1 MTGLAGKCRFFPA
14 SPKCREC
21 GVGERQGCRYGLEI
35 VPLASLM
42 KSCHYFRL
50 KLATASL
57 LGSATLHAQSPAVL
71 FNGTTLDGWQSTPG
85 LWRVEDGAITG
96 EIKDGTSL
104 DHNEWIY
111 WKDEVHDFEMELEYR
126 ITGGPSA
133 NSGIQIRCQQDEK
146 GVASGLQC
154 DLDDGATWLGRIY
167 DEHGRALVMERGTR
181 VSIAPDGRRWADP
194 FAEAKSFQSV
204 PKANDWNRYR
214 IRAEGSHV
222 QVWVNDVFF
231 GALDDH
237 DAQQAEWSGRLA
249 FQLHSGPG
257 PAKVQFR
264 NVRLTHLGKT
274 EKPPAPAAAAAAAK
288 PDAIR
293 PLGDNGQPLNL
304 NFETGTLADWTA
316 TGDAFKGQPV
326 KGDTVLA
333 RGRGQNS
340 RHAGDWWV
348 GSYEVSGSDTPQGT
362 LTSAAFTV
370 TQPWASF
377 LVGAG
382 ADAKITR
389 VEIVDAESGKVFH
402 TAAGHDEEDMR
413 REVVDMRPVAGKKVF
428 IRLVDNGT
436 GAWGHVNFDD
446 FVFHKDAPAV
456 TETQKNRGNESPVLW
471 HLRDNPAE
479 PTAVKN
485 EAAQKTVA
493 GMKLTPGFQA
503 ELIAAEPDVT
513 QPIAFC
519 WDERGRMWVLE
530 GHSYPNKQ
538 PAGQGKDKVVIFED
552 TDGDGSFET
561 RKVFAE
567 GINLASGIEVGFG
580 GVYVGAAPEL
590 LFYPDKNRDDKPD
603 GPPEVLLDG
612 WGYQDTHE
620 TLNSFLW
627 GPDGWLYGCHGVFTH
642 SEVGKPGTPKEQRT
656 MIRAGVWR
664 FHPVRKEFEVF
675 AHGGS
680 NQWGLDYNEYGHLF
694 MTHCRSFF
702 GGGGTT
708 YVIRNGHYW
717 NQANNGYAPFISNEG
732 PDFAPHLR
740 NYLPAAALYDSGE
753 GGAGKP
759 GTTAVFGGHSHVGTI
774 IYQGAN
780 WPAQYRGRLFT
791 HNLHGHQMNQQ
802 ILVRSGSG
810 YEAMHAGS
818 DLMWTPDPRY
828 MAVDLQSGPDGA
840 VYIIDWYDQQHCH
853 TPIEEKWDRTNGR
866 IYRVSWA
873 ATYKPV
879 KVDLSKL
886 SDLELAKL
894 QTHEDDWYR
903 RQARRLLMERAAG
916 GEIAAEAISHLKNL
930 KTSIEPGVALC
941 CRWTLAQCKEA
952 LDFDDLNVT
961 GHPAS
966 EQIRINHLR
975 LIFNR
980 AGQRDGGSIYDKRPS
995 PLLQV
1000 LLPFTMREDSPAVL
1014 LEVTSCLNSLPEE
1027 DRWQLCLNLSN
1038 RGDMQRD
1045 RFLPRMIW
1053 FGLAGIA
1060 AHDWPRALDIARN
1073 ANLTELADSIH
1084 WYAAQSPEGRD
1095 ALVAAVAKLPP
1106 EKAGR
1111 VARIAAFALRDAANL
1126 TPPAGIEAAVAAIG
1140 NTRDPGVVAAMDE
1153 LAAVFG
1159 DTNVLARNRAVLA
1172 DAAAPMEL
1180 RKRAFAL
1187 LKRTGDPAALPVFAT
1202 LLDAK
1207 EFRSQ
1212 AIPLLGRSDDPAIAA
1227 ALIERFDIFSA
1238 ADKAAALAALTS
1250 RAPLALALVKAMA
1263 DGKFDKKQL
1272 TALHL
1277 RQMSN
1282 LGSAELTAM
1291 LEKTWGK
1298 FNPTNES
1305 AKATIAKY
1313 KKLYSE
1319 APLWAYDAG
1328 KGREVFNKVCATCHA
1343 HGGGEAKIGPDLG
1356 GTWRN
1361 GVDYFLENIADPNA
1375 VIGDAFQLTIV
1386 TKKDGNVVAG
1396 AVEKE
1401 TAEAVTLRTLTES
1414 VTVKTADITKREK
1427 LPQSLMPPGLL
1438 EALPEREVIELLKF
1452 LCSGS

>member
-1 MTGLAGKCRFFPA
+1 MKRLT
-14 SPKCREC
+14 
-21 GVGERQGCRYGLEI
+21 
-35 VPLASLM
+35 SLFLR
-42 KSCHYFRL
+42 C
-50 KLATASL
+50 SL
-57 LGSATLHAQSPAVL
+57 LLPAMAALTQGAAAEPVAGRL
-71 FNGTTLDGWQSTPG
+71 DDGRSLDGWEGAAG
-85 LWRVEDGAITG
+85 LWRVEEGAITG
-96 EIKDGTSL
+96 EIKPGEKLSR
-104 DHNEWIY
+104 NEWLW
-111 WKDEVHDFEMELEYR
+111 WKDEVHDFELELEYR
-126 ITGGPSA
+126 ISGGPSA
-133 NSGIQIRCQQDEK
+133 NSGIQIRCQRDAK

-181 VSIAPDGRRWADP
+181 VSIAPDGRRWVDP
-194 FAEAKSFQSV
+194 FADAKSFRAV

-264 NVRLTHLGKT
+264 NIRLTRLGRT
-274 EKPPAPAAAAAAAK
+274 EKPPGLPSGMAQQKLEAV
-288 PDAIR
+288 R
-293 PLGDNGQPLNL
+293 TPLNL
-304 NFETGTLADWTA
+304 DFEKGTLADWTA
-316 TGDAFKGQPV
+316 VGEAFAGQPV
-326 KGDTVLA
+326 KGDAVQA

-348 GSYEVSGSDTPQGT
+348 GSYERKGDPAQGT
-362 LTSAAFTV
+362 LTSAPFTV
-370 TQPWASF
+370 THPWASF
-377 LVGAG
+377 LVGG
-382 ADAKITR
+382 GSDVKQVR
-389 VEIVDAESGKVFH
+389 VEIVNAEDGKVFH
-402 TAAGHDEEDMR
+402 TAAGRDEEDMR
-413 REVVDMRPVAGKKVF
+413 REVVDMRPLSGKPAI

-436 GAWGHVNFDD
+436 GAWGHLNFDD
-446 FVFHKDAPAV
+446 FVFHKEAPV
-456 TETQKNRGNESPVLW
+456 VLETQKDRGTESPVLW
-471 HLRDNPAE
+471 HLRDNPAK
-479 PTAVKN
+479 PTAVKS

-538 PAGQGKDKVVIFED
+538 PQGQGKDRVVIFED
-552 TDGDGSFET
+552 ADGDGSFET

-580 GVYVGAAPEL
+580 GVYVGAAPDL
-590 LFYPDKNRDDKPD
+590 LFYPDKNRDDRPD

-612 WGYQDTHE
+612 WGFQDTHE

-627 GPDGWLYGCHGVFTH
+627 GPDGWLHGCHGVFTH
-642 SEVGKPGTPKEQRT
+642 SEVGRPGTPKDQRT

-680 NQWGLDYNEYGHLF
+680 NQWGLDYNEHGHLF
-694 MTHCRSFF
+694 MTHCRSFW

-708 YVIRNGHYW
+708 HVIRNGHFW

-732 PDFAPHLR
+732 PDFAPALR

-759 GTTAVFGGHSHVGTI
+759 GTTAVFGGHSHVGTM

-780 WPAQYRGRLFT
+780 WPAPYRGRLFT
-791 HNLHGHQMNQQ
+791 NNLHGHQMNQQ

-810 YEAMHAGS
+810 YEAMHAGT

-840 VYIIDWYDQQHCH
+840 VYIIDWFDQQHCH
-853 TPIEEKWDRTNGR
+853 TPIEEKWDRSNGR

-873 ATYKPV
+873 ATFKPV
-879 KVDLSKL
+879 KLGRL
-886 SDLELAKL
+886 GLAAMSDLELAKL

-916 GEIAAEAISHLKNL
+916 GKVAEEAVAALRKQAAHVDPEIALRGL
-930 KTSIEPGVALC
+930 
-941 CRWTLAQCKEA
+941 WTLHQCGQ
-952 LDFDDLNVT
+952 LND
-961 GHPAS
+961 A
-966 EQIRINHLR
+966 
-975 LIFNR
+975 
-980 AGQRDGGSIYDKRPS
+980 
-995 PLLQV
+995 
-1000 LLPFTMREDSPAVL
+1000 L
-1014 LEVTSCLNSLPEE
+1014 LEAVAAHPHDAVRGWAVRLSTEPSEANVSGLMASRDHSSAVRMAIASAMPVLPDLLRWDMAESLAMHGE
-1027 DRWQLCLNLSN
+1027 DQA
-1038 RGDMQRD
+1038 D
-1045 RFLPRMIW
+1045 RFLPKMIW
-1053 FGLAGIA
+1053 FGLAEVA
-1060 AHDWPRALDIARN
+1060 ASDWPRALRLA
-1073 ANLTELADSIH
+1073 ATTPLTELADSIC

-1095 ALVAAVAKLPP
+1095 ALAAAMAKLPP

-1111 VARIAAFALRDAANL
+1111 VARLAAFALHDAAKL
-1126 TPPAGIEAAVAAIG
+1126 TPPAGIEAAIAALG
-1140 NTRDPGVVAAMDE
+1140 NVTDPGVVAAMDE

-1159 DTNVLARNRAVLA
+1159 DANVLARNRAMLA
-1172 DAAAPMEL
+1172 APETPMEL
-1180 RKRAFAL
+1180 KKRAFAL

-1212 AIPLLGRSDDPAIAA
+1212 VIPLLGRSDDPAVAA
-1227 ALIERFDIFSA
+1227 ALVARFDKFSA

-1250 RAPLALALVKAMA
+1250 RAPLALTLVKAMA

-1282 LGSAELTAM
+1282 LGSTELTAQ
-1291 LEKTWGK
+1291 LEKTWGR

-1305 AKATIAKY
+1305 AKATIARY
-1313 KKLYSE
+1313 RKLYGE

-1343 HGGGEAKIGPDLG
+1343 HGGGDAKIGPDLG

-1375 VIGDAFQLTIV
+1375 VIGDAFQLTLV
-1386 TKKDGNVVAG
+1386 TKKDGSVVAG

-1414 VTVKTADITKREK
+1414 LSIPAADITRREK
-1427 LPQSLMPPGLL
+1427 LPQSFMPPGLL

-1452 LCSGS
+1452 LTSGK

>member
-1 MTGLAGKCRFFPA
+1 MMRLTTL
-14 SPKCREC
+14 
-21 GVGERQGCRYGLEI
+21 
-35 VPLASLM
+35 SL
-42 KSCHYFRL
+42 SC
-50 KLATASL
+50 SL
-57 LGSATLHAQSPAVL
+57 LLPAFLRGAPAPDGGSRMIH
-71 FNGTTLDGWQSTPG
+71 DGRSLEGWDGRQG

-96 EIKDGTSL
+96 EIKDGTAL
-104 DHNEWIY
+104 DHNEWIW
-111 WKDEVHDFEMELEYR
+111 WKDEVHDFELTLEYR

-133 NSGIQIRCQQDEK
+133 NSGIQIRCQRDDK

-154 DLDDGATWLGRIY
+154 DLDDGAVWLGRIY

-181 VSIAPDGRRWADP
+181 VSIAPDGRRWVDP

-204 PKANDWNRYR
+204 PAKNDWNRYR

-222 QVWVNDVFF
+222 QVWINEVFF

-264 NVRLTHLGKT
+264 NVHLTPLGKT
-274 EKPPAPAAAAAAAK
+274 EKPAGLPSGMAQDKLQAVRA
-288 PDAIR
+288 
-293 PLGDNGQPLNL
+293 PLNL
-304 NFETGTLADWTA
+304 DFEKGTLADWTA
-316 TGDAFKGQPV
+316 AGDAFAGQPV
-326 KGDTVLA
+326 KGDAVQA

-348 GSYEVSGSDTPQGT
+348 GSYERAGDLPQGT
-362 LTSAAFTV
+362 LTSAPFVATH
-370 TQPWASF
+370 PWASF
-377 LVGAG
+377 LVGGG
-382 ADAKITR
+382 ADVKQVR
-389 VEIVDAESGKVFH
+389 VEIVNAEDGLVFH
-402 TAAGHDEEDMR
+402 TAAGRDEEDMR
-413 REVVDMRPVAGKKVF
+413 REVVDMRPLSGKKAF
-428 IRLVDNGT
+428 IRLVDHGT
-436 GAWGHVNFDD
+436 GPWGHLNFDD
-446 FVFHKDAPAV
+446 FVFHKEAPAV
-456 TETQKNRGNESPVLW
+456 LETQKDRGTESPVLW
-471 HLRDNPAE
+471 HLRDNPAK

-538 PAGQGKDKVVIFED
+538 PQGQGKDRVVIFED
-552 TDGDGSFET
+552 ADGDGSFET

-590 LFYPDKNRDDKPD
+590 LFYPDKNCDDQPD

-612 WGYQDTHE
+612 WGHQDTHE

-642 SEVGKPGTPKEQRT
+642 SEVGKPGMPKDRRK

-694 MTHCRSFF
+694 MTHCRSFW

-732 PDFAPHLR
+732 PEFAPHLR

-759 GTTAVFGGHSHVGTI
+759 GTTAVFGGHSHVGTM

-791 HNLHGHQMNQQ
+791 NNLHGHQINQQ

-810 YEAMHAGS
+810 YEAMHAGA

-873 ATYKPV
+873 ATYKPL
-879 KVDLSKL
+879 KVDLGKL

-903 RQARRLLMERAAG
+903 RQARRLLMERAAVG
-916 GEIAAEAISHLKNL
+916 KVAGEAAAEMRKQAAHADPEIVLR
-930 KTSIEPGVALC
+930 AL
-941 CRWTLAQCKEA
+941 WALHQCGCMN
-952 LDFDDLNVT
+952 DDLLDAAAA
-961 GHPAS
+961 HPLDAVRGWAVRLGTEPS
-966 EQIRINHLR
+966 EVKVSGLM
-975 LIFNR
+975 
-980 AGQRDGGSIYDKRPS
+980 AARDP
-995 PLLQV
+995 
-1000 LLPFTMREDSPAVL
+1000 SPAVRL
-1014 LEVTSCLNSLPEE
+1014 AIASAMPVLPDLRRWDMTE
-1027 DRWQLCLNLSN
+1027 DLAKHGEDQA
-1038 RGDMQRD
+1038 D
-1045 RFLPRMIW
+1045 RFLPKMIW
-1053 FGLAGIA
+1053 FGLATVA
-1060 AHDWPRALDIARN
+1060 PSDWPRALRLA
-1073 ANLTELADSIH
+1073 ATTPLTELADSIH
-1084 WYAAQSPEGRD
+1084 RQAAQSPKGRD
-1095 ALVAAVAKLPP
+1095 ALVAAMAKLPP

-1111 VARIAAFALRDAANL
+1111 VARIAAFALREASNL
-1126 TPPAGIEAAVAAIG
+1126 TPPAGIKAAVAAIG

-1159 DTNVLARNRAVLA
+1159 DKDVLSRNRALLA
-1172 DAAAPMEL
+1172 DAATPMDI
-1180 RKRAFAL
+1180 RKRAFVL
-1187 LKRTGDPAALPVFAT
+1187 LKRTGDAESLPVFAT
-1202 LLDAK
+1202 LLDTK

-1212 AIPLLGRSDDPAIAA
+1212 VIPLLGRSNDPAVAA
-1227 ALIERFDIFSA
+1227 ALIERFGKFSA

-1263 DGKFDKKQL
+1263 DGRFDKKQL

-1277 RQMSN
+1277 RQMNN
-1282 LGSAELTAM
+1282 LGSAELTAA

-1305 AKATIAKY
+1305 AKATIARY

-1328 KGREVFNKVCATCHA
+1328 KGREVFNKVCAACHA

-1375 VIGDAFQLTIV
+1375 VIGDAFQLTLV
-1386 TKKDGNVVAG
+1386 TQKDGSVVAG

-1401 TAEAVTLRTLTES
+1401 TAEAVTLRTLTEA
-1414 VTVKTADITKREK
+1414 VTVQTADIARRDK

-1452 LCSGS
+1452 LTTGQ

>member
-1 MTGLAGKCRFFPA
+1 MHSLPAPRCVAAVILSLLAGSPEFTAAAATPA
-14 SPKCREC
+14 
-21 GVGERQGCRYGLEI
+21 
-35 VPLASLM
+35 A
-42 KSCHYFRL
+42 
-50 KLATASL
+50 A
-57 LGSATLHAQSPAVL
+57 L
-71 FNGTTLDGWQSTPG
+71 FNGTSLDGWSGTPG
-85 LWRVEDGAITG
+85 MWRVEDGAITG
-96 EIKDGTSL
+96 EIKDGAKL
-104 DHNEWIY
+104 DRNEWIY
-111 WKDEVHDFEMELEYR
+111 WKDEVHDFELTLEYK

-133 NSGIQIRCQQDEK
+133 NSGIQIRCQRDAK
-146 GVASGLQC
+146 GTASGLQC
-154 DLDDGATWLGRIY
+154 DLDQGAVWLGRIY

-181 VSIAPDGRRWADP
+181 VSLSPDGRKWADP
-194 FAEAKSFQSV
+194 FAEPKSFTTV
-204 PKANDWNRYR
+204 PKANNWNRYR

-237 DAQQAEWSGRLA
+237 DARHAEWSGLLA

-264 NVRLTHLGKT
+264 NIVLRDLGKT
-274 EKPPAPAAAAAAAK
+274 EKPGAAK
-288 PDAIR
+288 DTAFGQTEMIR

-304 NFETGTLADWTA
+304 NFEAGTLQDWTA
-316 TGDAFKGQPV
+316 EGAGWTGQPV
-326 KGDTVLA
+326 KGDTVQA

-340 RHAGDWWV
+340 RHTGDWWI
-348 GSYEVSGSDTPQGT
+348 GGYENAGDAGTGT
-362 LTSAAFTV
+362 LTSAAFKV
-370 TQPWASF
+370 THPWASF
-377 LVGAG
+377 LVGGGSEVASV
-382 ADAKITR
+382 R
-389 VEIVDAESGKVFH
+389 VEIVDAETGKTFH
-402 TAAGHDEEDMR
+402 TAAGREEEDMR
-413 REVVDMRPVAGKKVF
+413 REVVDMRPLNGKKVF
-428 IRLVDNGT
+428 VRLFDRGT
-436 GAWGHVNFDD
+436 KPWHHLNFDD
-446 FVFHKDAPAV
+446 FVFHNEPPVVLAR
-456 TETQKNRGNESPVLW
+456 EMSRQTQSPVLW
-471 HLRDNPAE
+471 HLRDNPAK

-485 EAAQKTVA
+485 ESAQRTVA
-493 GMKLTPGFQA
+493 GMKLTNGFQA

-519 WDERGRMWVLE
+519 IDERGRLWVLE

-538 PAGQGKDKVVIFED
+538 PEGKGKDRIVIFAD
-552 TDGDGSFET
+552 NDGDGAFES

-590 LFYPDKNRDDKPD
+590 LFYPDKNRDDVPD

-642 SEVGKPGTPKEQRT
+642 SEVGKPGSGSGFQPEDSSSEQKRGLEARATVGKRT

-680 NQWGLDYNEYGHLF
+680 NQWGLDYNENGHLF

-717 NQANNGYAPFISNEG
+717 NQANNGYASFISNIG
-732 PDFAPHLR
+732 PDFAPDLK

-759 GTTAVFGGHSHVGTI
+759 GTTAVFGGHSHVGTM

-780 WPAQYRGRLFT
+780 WPAAYRGHLFT
-791 HNLHGHQMNQQ
+791 HNLHGHQINHQ
-802 ILVRSGSG
+802 ILVPKGSG
-810 YEAMHAGS
+810 YEAMHAGH

-840 VYIIDWYDQQHCH
+840 VYVIDWFDQQHCH

-866 IYRVSWA
+866 IYRISWA

-879 KVDLSKL
+879 KVDLSKM

-903 RQARRLLMERAAG
+903 RTARRLLMHRASAGGAKGRVPEILKEFARSPDPALALRGLWTLHQCGQLDDETLIHATQHISPFVHAWAVELTTEPEGSNVVNLLAFSDPFAAPEVHLALASALPKLPSDQCWKVAESLAELERA
-916 GEIAAEAISHLKNL
+916 N
-930 KTSIEPGVALC
+930 
-941 CRWTLAQCKEA
+941 
-952 LDFDDLNVT
+952 N
-961 GHPAS
+961 
-966 EQIRINHLR
+966 
-975 LIFNR
+975 
-980 AGQRDGGSIYDKRPS
+980 
-995 PLLQV
+995 
-1000 LLPFTMREDSPAVL
+1000 
-1014 LEVTSCLNSLPEE
+1014 
-1027 DRWQLCLNLSN
+1027 
-1038 RGDMQRD
+1038 D
-1045 RFLPRMIW
+1045 RFLPKMIW
-1053 FGLAGIA
+1053 FGLATVA
-1060 AHDWPRALDIARN
+1060 RTDWPRALEIAKTTP
-1073 ANLTELADSIH
+1073 LVELADSIR
-1084 WYAAQSPEGRD
+1084 WAAAQSPEGRD
-1095 ALVAAVAKLPP
+1095 ALAAAAAASTP
-1106 EKAGR
+1106 EAAGR
-1111 VARIAAFALRDAANL
+1111 IARIAAYALRDAANL
-1126 TPPAGIEAAVAAIG
+1126 TPPAGVEAALAAIG

-1159 DTNVLARNRAVLA
+1159 DTNVLARNRAALA
-1172 DAAAPMEL
+1172 DAATPMDV

-1187 LKRTGDPAALPVFAT
+1187 LKRTGDAESLPVFAS
-1202 LLDAK
+1202 LLDTP
-1207 EFRSQ
+1207 EFRAQ
-1212 AIPLLGRSDDPAIAA
+1212 VIPLLGRSDDPNTAT
-1227 ALIERFDIFSA
+1227 ALLQRFDKLPP

-1250 RAPLALALVKAMA
+1250 RKPLALTLVKAMA
-1263 DGKFDKKQL
+1263 AGTFDKKNI

-1277 RQMSN
+1277 RQMRN
-1282 LGSAELTAM
+1282 LGSDELNAL

-1305 AKATIAKY
+1305 AQATIRKY
-1313 KKLYSE
+1313 KKLFSE

-1328 KGREVFNKVCATCHA
+1328 KGKEVFAKVCATCHA

-1361 GVDYFLENIADPNA
+1361 GIDYFLESIADPNA
-1375 VIGDAFQLTIV
+1375 VIGEAFQLTIINR
-1386 TKKDGNVVAG
+1386 KDGNVVAG

-1401 TAEAVTLRTLTES
+1401 TPEAVTMRTLTES
-1414 VTVKTADITKREK
+1414 VTIPAAEIAKREQ
-1427 LPQSLMPPGLL
+1427 LPQSFMPPGLL
-1438 EALPEREVIELLKF
+1438 EALTEREAIELLKF
-1452 LCSGS
+1452 LTTGS

>member
-1 MTGLAGKCRFFPA
+1 
-14 SPKCREC
+14 
-21 GVGERQGCRYGLEI
+21 
-35 VPLASLM
+35 M
-42 KSCHYFRL
+42 KSCHYSRL
-50 KLATASL
+50 KLAAASL
-57 LGSATLHAQSPAVL
+57 LGVVSLHAQSPAVL
-71 FNGTTLDGWQSTPG
+71 FNGSTLDGWQSTPSH
-85 LWRVEDGAITG
+85 WRVEDGAITG
-96 EIKDGTSL
+96 EIKAGTSL
-104 DHNEWIY
+104 NHNEWIY
-111 WKDEVHDFEMELEYR
+111 WKDEVHDFELELEYR
-126 ITGGPSA
+126 ITGGPST
-133 NSGIQIRCQQDEK
+133 NSGVQIRCQRDDK

-154 DLDDGATWLGRIY
+154 DLDDGAVWLGRIY

-181 VSIAPDGRRWADP
+181 VSIAPDGRRWADS

-274 EKPPAPAAAAAAAK
+274 EKPPEPAAANAAAGNL
-288 PDAIR
+288 DAIR

-304 NFETGTLADWTA
+304 NFETGTLAGWTTA
-316 TGDAFKGQPV
+316 GDAFKGQPV

-348 GSYEVSGSDTPQGT
+348 GSYEVYGNDAPQGT

-370 TQPWASF
+370 MHPWASF

-389 VEIVDAESGKVFH
+389 VEIVHAESGKVFH

-471 HLRDNPAE
+471 HLRDNPAK
-479 PTAVKN
+479 PTEVKT

-503 ELIAAEPDVT
+503 ELIAAEPEVT

-642 SEVGKPGTPKEQRT
+642 SEVGKPDTPKEQRT

-694 MTHCRSFF
+694 MTHCRSFW

-708 YVIRNGHYW
+708 YVIRNGHFW

-759 GTTAVFGGHSHVGTI
+759 GTTAVFGGHSHVGTM

-840 VYIIDWYDQQHCH
+840 VYIIDWFDQQHCH

-894 QTHEDDWYR
+894 QTHEDDWYC
-903 RQARRLLMERAAG
+903 RQARRLLMERTTDGRIEAVAVAELRKHAVDADPVIALRGLWSLEQCGQLLNHDIAGAAG
-916 GEIAAEAISHLKNL
+916 HADELIRSWAVNFMEKSASPYVLPSISRQEVSFADTLLKSAKSDQGARVRL
-930 KTSIEPGVALC
+930 ALTSSIPVIPKPQ
-941 CRWTLAQCKEA
+941 RWDIGEA
-952 LDFDDLNVT
+952 LALN
-961 GHPAS
+961 AA
-966 EQIRINHLR
+966 NH
-975 LIFNR
+975 
-980 AGQRDGGSIYDKRPS
+980 
-995 PLLQV
+995 
-1000 LLPFTMREDSPAVL
+1000 T
-1014 LEVTSCLNSLPEE
+1014 
-1027 DRWQLCLNLSN
+1027 
-1038 RGDMQRD
+1038 D
-1045 RFLPRMIW
+1045 RFLPKMIW
-1053 FGLAGIA
+1053 FGLATVA
-1060 AHDWPRALDIARN
+1060 ASDWPRALRIAETTP
-1073 ANLTELADSIH
+1073 LTELADSIY

-1095 ALVAAVAKLPP
+1095 ALAAAVAKLPP

-1140 NTRDPGVVAAMDE
+1140 NTREPGVVAAMDE

-1159 DTNVLARNRAVLA
+1159 DTNVLSRNRAMLA
-1172 DAAAPMEL
+1172 DAATPMEI

-1212 AIPLLGRSDDPAIAA
+1212 VIPLLGRSDDPVIAA
-1227 ALIERFDIFSA
+1227 ALIERFDKFSA
-1238 ADKAAALAALTS
+1238 ADKAAALAALTN
-1250 RAPLALALVKAMA
+1250 RAPLALALVKAIA

-1282 LGSAELTAM
+1282 HGSTELTAL

-1328 KGREVFNKVCATCHA
+1328 KGREVFNKACATCHA
-1343 HGGGEAKIGPDLG
+1343 HGGGDAKIGPDLG

-1386 TKKDGNVVAG
+1386 TKKDGSVVAG

-1401 TAEAVTLRTLTES
+1401 SAEAVTLRTLTES
-1414 VTVKTADITKREK
+1414 VTVPAAEITKREK

>member
-1 MTGLAGKCRFFPA
+1 MPYEILLPDDRVWVQHMCMIRFLLLHTFLLTSLCLAA
-14 SPKCREC
+14 
-21 GVGERQGCRYGLEI
+21 GE
-35 VPLASLM
+35 
-42 KSCHYFRL
+42 
-50 KLATASL
+50 TA
-57 LGSATLHAQSPAVL
+57 P
-71 FNGTTLDGWQSTPG
+71 FNGTSLDGWQGSPN

-96 EIKDGTSL
+96 EIKEGSSL
-104 DHNEWIY
+104 NHNEWIF
-111 WKDEVHDFEMELEYR
+111 WKDEVHDFELDLEYR

-133 NSGIQIRCQQDEK
+133 NSGIQIRCQRDAN

-154 DLDDGATWLGRIY
+154 DLDDGAVWLGRIY
-167 DEHGRALVMERGTR
+167 DEHGRALVVERGTR

-194 FAEAKSFQSV
+194 FADAKSFQSV
-204 PKANDWNRYR
+204 PKANDWNHYH

-222 QVWVNDVFF
+222 QVWVNGVFF

-237 DAQQAEWSGRLA
+237 DAVQAEWSGRLA

-257 PAKVQFR
+257 PAKIQYR

-274 EKPPAPAAAAAAAK
+274 EKPEGLPQGMGPQK
-288 PDAIR
+288 LEAIH
-293 PLGDNGQPLNL
+293 PPLNL
-304 NFETGTLADWTA
+304 DFETGTLTDWKSS
-316 TGDAFKGQPV
+316 GDAFTDQPV
-326 KGDTVLA
+326 KGDAVQA

-348 GSYEVSGSDTPQGT
+348 GSYEKKGDIVQGT
-362 LTSAAFTV
+362 MTSPVFEV
-370 TQPWASF
+370 THPWASF
-377 LVGAG
+377 LVGG
-382 ADAKITR
+382 GSDVKQVR
-389 VEIVDAESGKVFH
+389 VEIVTTDDKVFH
-402 TAAGHDEEDMR
+402 TAAGRDEEDMH
-413 REVVDMRPVAGKKVF
+413 REVVDMRPLSGKFVF
-428 IRLVDNGT
+428 LRLVDNGT
-436 GAWGHVNFDD
+436 GAWGHINFDD
-446 FVFHKDAPAV
+446 FVFHKEAPAV
-456 TETQKNRGNESPVLW
+456 LDSQKNRGTESPVLW
-471 HLRDNPAE
+471 HLRDNPAK

-513 QPIAFC
+513 QPIAFS

-538 PAGQGKDKVVIFED
+538 PEGKGRDRIVIFED
-552 TDGDGSFET
+552 AEGDGAFET
-561 RKVFAE
+561 RKMFAE

-590 LFYPDKNRDDKPD
+590 LFYPDKNHDDKPD

-627 GPDGWLYGCHGVFTH
+627 GPDGWLYGCQGVFTH
-642 SEVGKPGTPKEQRT
+642 SEIGKPGASKQQRVP
-656 MIRAGVWR
+656 MNAGVWR

-694 MTHCRSFF
+694 MTHCRSFW

-759 GTTAVFGGHSHVGTI
+759 GTTAVFGGHSHVGTM

-791 HNLHGHQMNQQ
+791 NNLHGHQMNQQ

-840 VYIIDWYDQQHCH
+840 VYIIDWFDQQHCH

-879 KVDLSKL
+879 KVDLSKM
-886 SDLELAKL
+886 SNLELAKL

-903 RQARRLLMERAAG
+903 RQARRLLMERQSLDKKATDLLRKMASDADPAIALRAG
-916 GEIAAEAISHLKNL
+916 RLLMFFGEYTAVYSGVTHAHEAVRAWALESALNGWPGPGAPQDELMLHTTYPGTIGEIRKGTTPAVRLAIASVLATRTPELIWAVSENFAAHA
-930 KTSIEPGVALC
+930 
-941 CRWTLAQCKEA
+941 
-952 LDFDDLNVT
+952 DDKDD
-961 GHPAS
+961 
-966 EQIRINHLR
+966 R
-975 LIFNR
+975 
-980 AGQRDGGSIYDKRPS
+980 
-995 PLLQV
+995 
-1000 LLPFTMREDSPAVL
+1000 LLPKMLWFA
-1014 LEVTSCLNSLPEE
+1014 
-1027 DRWQLCLNLSN
+1027 LSTV
-1038 RGDMQRD
+1038 
-1045 RFLPRMIW
+1045 
-1053 FGLAGIA
+1053 ASK
-1060 AHDWPRALDIARN
+1060 DWPRALRIA
-1073 ANLTELADSIH
+1073 ATTPLTGLADSIY

-1095 ALVAAVAKLPP
+1095 AIAAAVAKLSP

-1111 VARIAAFALRDAANL
+1111 VARLAAFALRDSTNL

-1159 DTNVLARNRAVLA
+1159 DTNVLSRNRATLA
-1172 DAAAPMEL
+1172 DPAAPMDA
-1180 RKRAFAL
+1180 RKHAFAL
-1187 LKRTGDPAALPVFAT
+1187 LKRTGDSAALPVFAT

-1212 AIPLLGRSDDPAIAA
+1212 VIPLLGRSDDPAMAE
-1227 ALIERFDIFSA
+1227 ALLARFDKFSA
-1238 ADKAAALAALTS
+1238 ADKSAALVSLTS
-1250 RAPLALALVKAMA
+1250 RVPLALELVKAMA

-1277 RQMSN
+1277 RQMTN
-1282 LGSAELTAM
+1282 LGSAELTAQ

-1313 KKLYSE
+1313 RKLYSE

-1328 KGREVFNKVCATCHA
+1328 KGKEVFTKVCATCHA

-1356 GTWRN
+1356 GAWRN

-1375 VIGDAFQLTIV
+1375 VIGEAFQLTIM
-1386 TKKDGNVVAG
+1386 TKKDGLVLAG
-1396 AVEKE
+1396 LVEKE
-1401 TAEAVTLRTLTES
+1401 SAEAVTLRTLTES
-1414 VTVKTADITKREK
+1414 VTVLADEIAKREK

-1452 LCSGS
+1452 LTTGN

>member
-1 MTGLAGKCRFFPA
+1 MYCH
-14 SPKCREC
+14 
-21 GVGERQGCRYGLEI
+21 
-35 VPLASLM
+35 ASL
-42 KSCHYFRL
+42 SILFLY
-50 KLATASL
+50 ATV
-57 LGSATLHAQSPAVL
+57 HAAPI
-71 FNGTTLDGWQSTPG
+71 FDGTTLDDWQSTPG
-85 LWRVEDGAITG
+85 IWRVEDGAITG
-96 EIKDGTSL
+96 EIKDGASL
-104 DHNEWIY
+104 KNNEWIY
-111 WKDEVHDFEMELEYR
+111 WKDEVHDFELELEYR

-133 NSGIQIRCQQDEK
+133 NSGIQIRCQRDDK

-154 DLDDGATWLGRIY
+154 DLDDGAVWLGRIY

-194 FAEAKSFQSV
+194 FAEAKSFRSV

-237 DAQQAEWSGRLA
+237 DAQLAEWSGRLA

-264 NVRLTHLGKT
+264 DIRLTSLGKT
-274 EKPPAPAAAAAAAK
+274 EKLPAPAATAAAAK

-370 TQPWASF
+370 THPWASF

-382 ADAKITR
+382 SDAKITR

-471 HLRDNPAE
+471 HLRDNPAK

-627 GPDGWLYGCHGVFTH
+627 GPDGWLYGCQGVFTH
-642 SEVGKPGTPKEQRT
+642 SEVGIVGVEASADRTGRKQSPKGSTPTQRVSFN
-656 MIRAGVWR
+656 AGVWR

-694 MTHCRSFF
+694 MTHCRSFW

-732 PDFAPHLR
+732 PDFAPALR

-759 GTTAVFGGHSHVGTI
+759 GTTAVFGGHSHVGTM

-879 KVDLSKL
+879 KVDLSKM

-903 RQARRLLMERAAG
+903 RQARRLLMERAEKGKVAKD
-916 GEIAAEAISHLKNL
+916 AIRELWKQLEDSDPLVVVRGL
-930 KTSIEPGVALC
+930 
-941 CRWTLAQCKEA
+941 WTLQQCRQLSKLSVYSVFEVSS
-952 LDFDDLNVT
+952 LEVV
-961 GHPAS
+961 
-966 EQIRINHLR
+966 
-975 LIFNR
+975 R
-980 AGQRDGGSIYDKRPS
+980 AGAARVIAELLNPNAPRLSGGFASLS
-995 PLLQV
+995 APLQSG
-1000 LLPFTMREDSPAVL
+1000 LLRSAAIERSNAVL
-1014 LEVTSCLNSLPEE
+1014 LEVASALPSFDSESLWITVSSLASRQECL
-1027 DRWQLCLNLSN
+1027 Q
-1038 RGDMQRD
+1038 D
-1045 RFLPRMIW
+1045 RFLQKMIW
-1053 FGLAGIA
+1053 SGLAPIA
-1060 AHDWPRALDIARN
+1060 ATDWPRTLKIAETTP
-1073 ANLTELADSIH
+1073 LTELADSIH

-1212 AIPLLGRSDDPAIAA
+1212 VIPLLGRSDDPAVAA
-1227 ALIERFDIFSA
+1227 ALIEMFEKLSA

-1282 LGSAELTAM
+1282 LGSAELTAQ

-1313 KKLYSE
+1313 RKLYSE

-1401 TAEAVTLRTLTES
+1401 TAEAVTLRTSTES
-1414 VTVKTADITKREK
+1414 VTVKAADITKREK